1 MPTKKNKN
9 FSVNIVTFLF
19 YMTVKTISHTEVFN
33 LHFFLDLLCCT
44 LQNKVQHFTSQVL
57 NLKQIK
63 NPSETCMLLFNT
75 SNDSRNQEQRKYT
88 FESSLRL
95 VSIYRSVNTWQRSSY
110 NTDSSVKRLLFCCFF
125 FCLFV
130 WLEGPP
136 RTEMF
141 NWTRWVANPNT
152 EDYVDVEFSI
162 LLLFDQDCYINCVNH
177 PFI

>member
-1 MPTKKNKN
+1 
-9 FSVNIVTFLF
+9 
-19 YMTVKTISHTEVFN
+19 MTVKTISHAEVFN

-110 NTDSSVKRLLFCCFF
+110 NTDSSVKRLLVFLFCFTGRSSQTRDVQ
-125 FCLFV
+125 LN
-130 WLEGPP
+130 
-136 RTEMF
+136 EMSCQSKHRRLCWCWIF
-141 NWTRWVANPNT
+141 NTYIIW
-152 EDYVDVEFSI
+152 SG
-162 LLLFDQDCYINCVNH
+162 LLY
-177 PFI
+177 